1 MSDYLPLPK
10 KPYRI
15 TGQKY
20 MYKNQIVIWNGK
32 KFLCEH
38 RKERNKCILCGGASI
53 CEHNRRR
60 NTCLECRGGSTC
72 DHGRQ
77 RNTCLECKGSQIC
90 DHGRI
95 RSFCKE
101 CGGGGI
107 CEHGKQRS
115 QCKECGGNSFCEH
128 GIRKD
133 RCKECGGNSFCK
145 HNKRKEFCKEC
156 GGSQIC
162 AHGRIRS
169 VCKEC
174 GGGGICE
181 HRKQRSQCK
190 ECSVIS
196 FCEHGIRKYRC
207 KLCNP
212 NGYLIER
219 IRTRVFIALRNYST
233 RKDKKHTFEYVGS
246 LEVIRTHLEN
256 QFENE
261 AERCGHPISWENQ
274 GEWHIDHIRPCASF
288 DLDLEDERH
297 KCFHYTNLQPMWGP
311 DNISKS
317 DTYNEDDDEREW
329 DGDKWN

>member
-1 MSDYLPLPK
+1 MSDYLPLPR
-10 KPYRI
+10 KPDRI

-53 CEHNRRR
+53 CIHKKRR
-60 NTCLECRGGSTC
+60 NTCTECGGGSTC

-77 RNTCLECKGSQIC
+77 RNTCRECKGSQIC
-90 DHGRI
+90 DHQRI
-95 RSFCKE
+95 RSFCKD
-101 CGGGGI
+101 CGGGGR
-107 CEHGKQRS
+107 CEHRKQRS

-128 GIRKD
+128 
-133 RCKECGGNSFCK
+133 
-145 HNKRKEFCKEC
+145 
-156 GGSQIC
+156 
-162 AHGRIRS
+162 RIQ
-169 VCKEC
+169 KN
-174 GGGGICE
+174 
-181 HRKQRSQCK
+181 
-190 ECSVIS
+190 
-196 FCEHGIRKYRC
+196 RC
-207 KLCNP
+207 KLCNHK
-212 NGYLIER
+212 GYLTHT
-219 IRTRVFIALRNYST
+219 IRTRVSTALKNYST

-288 DLDLEDERH
+288 NLDLEEERH

-317 DTYNEDDDEREW
+317 DIYDEDEDEREW